1 MIHFRCCTAQLPE
14 IDIEK
19 FSAPAAKPNSLLLK
33 TASCLR
39 PQTCTFPYPPF
50 SERVLVNNAFARVFC
65 TKLAK
70 LKLEETRD
78 FSSEFLQVM
87 PFLLCKVF

>member
-14 IDIEK
+14 IDIEN

-33 TASCLR
+33 KCQLRPVLR

-50 SERVLVNNAFARVFC
+50 LKGFLVNNAFARVF
-65 TKLAK
+65 A
-70 LKLEETRD
+70 
-78 FSSEFLQVM
+78 QNWQN
-87 PFLLCKVF
+87 